1 MQTKEKYFVSSNQS
15 IQDIPKDI
23 ESLYFC
29 VYGNRKNLTKLDF
42 SSFGF
47 TQLRSITIGSNCF
60 HYVREF
66 VLDGLANL
74 ESVNIGNECFRIS
87 DKERDDGVCRIT
99 NCPNL
104 RELEIGWRSFYDFKQ
119 FELSNVNS
127 LQSIQFG
134 DNCFKNVRE
143 FVLDGLEKLE
153 SVKMGE
159 ECFRMSDYEE
169 RDDGVCRIT
178 NCPNLRQLEIGYR
191 SFKDFK
197 QFELSNVNFLQFI
210 TFGNGCFDYAENC
223 ILKGE

>member
-47 TQLRSITIGSNCF
+47 TQLRSITIINECF
-60 HYVREF
+60 ENVRLF
-66 VLDGLANL
+66 VLDGLERL
-74 ESVNIGNECFRIS
+74 ESVNIGEECFRIS
-87 DKERDDGVCRIT
+87 DERRDDGVCRIT

-134 DNCFKNVRE
+134 
-143 FVLDGLEKLE
+143 G
-153 SVKMGE
+153 
-159 ECFRMSDYEE
+159 
-169 RDDGVCRIT
+169 
-178 NCPNLRQLEIGYR
+178 
-191 SFKDFK
+191 
-197 QFELSNVNFLQFI
+197 
-210 TFGNGCFDYAENC
+210 GCFEYADNC